1 MNSEKVVS
9 VSLFLALA
17 VGLSGCGSSGGVK
30 KLFTEEVIVLSTVY
44 VPEQSLAIV
53 GAPAA
58 YPDDWNSS
66 PDPASVV
73 KPSLSP
79 LEGSLTS
86 NLGQTLEDGSQTK
99 PFNEASLQWN
109 YLNQPTNSSVFQDP
123 NAYVKSRSEEL
134 YDLRWGELDANG
146 PSYATN
152 YSVSPYWYQDSS
164 PLTIW
169 GKEVSGSVTTEG
181 PRLVSPGYDVL
192 ESWRLGWTGL
202 GTTILVI
209 DDLSGTHGAIVSGIA
224 NQIAPGARIL
234 GKSFSWSDPTPSYE
248 DSLAPLLLDGS
259 DSGLTGTDKVHAV
272 NLSFSIDPVSLN
284 SGMLASSLKDLTG
297 FRFTGV
303 RLSDAVIA
311 VSAGNGTDNDGVG
324 IEVSETTQALAWT
337 LLNDGALQ
345 ARTLV
350 VGALNVDTATGTK
363 SLASYSNF
371 PGANASTQSRFLVAS
386 GHANWVDGYFAI
398 DGIQEAY
405 ASNVGTSYASP
416 RVAAIA
422 SIVRQKFPNLSG
434 EQTANVLLST
444 ATYETLGC
452 HPSCSPSLYGKGEV
466 SLRRALAPVGRLK

>member
-9 VSLFLALA
+9 ASLFLALV

-30 KLFTEEVIVLSTVY
+30 KLFTEEVIVLNTVY
-44 VPEQSLAIV
+44 EPEQSLAIV
-53 GAPAA
+53 GTPAA

-146 PSYATN
+146 PSYAAN
-152 YSVSPYWYQDSS
+152 YSVSPYWYQPSS

-202 GTTILVI
+202 DTTILVI
-209 DDLSGTHGAIVSGIA
+209 DDLFDTTHGAIVSGIA

-234 GKSFSWSDPTPSYE
+234 GKDFSYTPSYQ
-248 DSLAPLLLDGS
+248 DSLAPVLLDGS

-272 NLSFSIDPVSLN
+272 NLSFSPYPQFLDSAT
-284 SGMLASSLKDLTG
+284 LASSLKDLTG
-297 FRFTGV
+297 FRYTGV

-311 VSAGNGTDNDGVG
+311 VAAGNGTFNDLVPV
-324 IEVSETTQALAWT
+324 EVSETTQPLAWT

-345 ARTLV
+345 SRTLV

-398 DGIQEAY
+398 DGIQETDPSAW
-405 ASNVGTSYASP
+405 TSYATP
-416 RVAAIA
+416 RVTAIA

-452 HPSCSPSLYGKGEV
+452 HPSCSPSLYGQGEV
-466 SLRRALAPVGRLK
+466 SLRRALAPVGRLR